1 VEWEFSAED
10 VVKARTAY
18 LLEYFRRDLAE
29 EVRMNLGDGD
39 SLQMRRTFDL
49 LYDMCYALATGRTLD
64 EFLTPYAYDPPTCE
78 FLREL
83 QPAMA
88 ANVEMLGAIL
98 QRMIMDGVDTGMP
111 LEQAVAEAA
120 SHHRRVVATGAS
132 PRSGP
137 AT

>member
-1 VEWEFSAED
+1 MEWEFTAEE
-10 VVKARTAY
+10 VVEARVAY
-18 LLEYFRRDLAE
+18 LLEDFRRDLAE

-39 SLQMRRTFDL
+39 SLQIRRTFDL
-49 LYDMCYALATGRTLD
+49 LYDTCYALATGRTLD

-78 FLREL
+78 FLRAL

-98 QRMIMDGVDTGMP
+98 QRMIMDGVETGMP

-120 SHHRRVVATGAS
+120 SHHRQVVATGAS
-132 PRSGP
+132 PRSGT